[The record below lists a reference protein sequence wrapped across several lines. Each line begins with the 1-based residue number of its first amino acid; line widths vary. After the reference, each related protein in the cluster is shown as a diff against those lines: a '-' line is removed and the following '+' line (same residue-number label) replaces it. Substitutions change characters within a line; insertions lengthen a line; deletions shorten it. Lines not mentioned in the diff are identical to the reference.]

1 VGALL
6 TATDLDFGYSGVP
19 VLHGTEL
26 TVDEGEIFALVGPN
40 GAGKTTLLRLLSG
53 LERPAAGT
61 VHFDGA
67 DITALAPEARARR
80 GLATVFGGNAVFG
93 DMTVDAN
100 LRAGADQLRN
110 DPALLATRTA
120 EVFEV
125 FPRLVERRGALAAQL
140 SGGEQQMLALGKAL
154 MLEPRLLCLDEL
166 SLGLAPALV
175 ARLLDVLRAR
185 RDAGGT
191 VLMVEQSVNV
201 ALDVAD
207 RIGYFERGR
216 VCHIEDAAE
225 LRANPKRLHELY
237 FGGAA

>member
-1 VGALL
+1 V
-6 TATDLDFGYSGVP
+6 TAVLEATGLDFGYTGVP

-26 TVDEGEIFALVGPN
+26 TVGEGEIFALVGPN

-53 LERPAAGT
+53 LVRPAAGT
-61 VHFDGA
+61 VQFDGH
-67 DITALAPEARARR
+67 DITRLAPETRARL
-80 GLATVFGGNAVFG
+80 GLATVFGGAAVFG

-100 LRAGADQLRN
+100 LRAGGDQLRN
-110 DPALLATRTA
+110 DPALLATRVA
-120 EVFEV
+120 DVFEV
-125 FPRLVERRGALAAQL
+125 FPRLVERRGALASQL

-154 MLEPRLLCLDEL
+154 LLEPRLLCLDEL

-185 RDAGGT
+185 REAGGT
-191 VLMVEQSVNV
+191 VLLVEQSVNV

-216 VCHIEDAAE
+216 VVHIEDAGE
-225 LRANPKRLHELY
+225 LRSDPERLHRLY